1 MGDKIFTFSIISK
14 DDAKKVKSNFITKYD
29 SNVDRADQYLT
40 GRAIAEY
47 KCKDLDDKVDT
58 IIEYAKPI
66 ANSVTFD
73 NDSVL
78 NRETPVIIS
87 ADGFINLLDSLRK
100 DVQNYYANLYSHG
113 NEAKLREHI
122 KEKASAWKKGKGGL
136 TIYNTSTLTNKLV
149 ESESW
154 EYRIFELVRLFKS
167 VDFSEECI
175 LLRVKKYTQIS

>member
-14 DDAKKVKSNFITKYD
+14 DDVKKVKSNFIAKYD
-29 SNVDRADQYLT
+29 SNVDRAAQYLIS
-40 GRAIAEY
+40 RAITEY
-47 KCKDLDDKVDT
+47 KCKDLDNKVDT
-58 IIEYAKPI
+58 IIKDAKTI

-78 NRETPVIIS
+78 NMETPVIIS
-87 ADGFINLLDSLRK
+87 AAGFINLMDSLRK

-122 KEKASAWKKGKGGL
+122 KEKADAWKKGKGGL

-154 EYRIFELVRLFKS
+154 EYKIFELVRFFKS

-175 LLRVKKYTQIS
+175 LIRVRNTNS